1 MRVTGRIKIAMR
13 FTLSQI
19 LRDFTRL
26 IYSRI
31 VLIFVCYT
39 LCQSLLSLS
48 VRKWNCIGRA
58 DTVFNFKLH

>member
-1 MRVTGRIKIAMR
+1 MR